1 MEMMST
7 FSKMG
12 NMRTNPL
19 IFSGE
24 ERNEQMI
31 GPRRLFVNREP
42 HRTPSDRATNE
53 NHARANG
60 QILLVGDFGEHRSTD
75 GHDAVEQSVQEAVDG
90 GQPEVV

>member
-1 MEMMST
+1 
-7 FSKMG
+7 
-12 NMRTNPL
+12 
-19 IFSGE
+19 
-24 ERNEQMI
+24 MI

-42 HRTPSDRATNE
+42 HREPSDRATDE

-75 GHDAVEQSVQEAVDG
+75 GHDAVEQSVLEAVDG